1 MIFSA
6 VYKPTALFSLR
17 DSNSTSSG
25 AKSLFLP
32 SPYAIKM
39 ALINQAISL
48 GGVNFNAEPQKFHV
62 IRDLKINFRIS
73 GNFCV
78 NNCLLKIQKKRGDE
92 PFKPTVGFRE
102 YLFLD
107 SDLEIIFETNAND
120 VDLFDKTEDN
130 MLFLKKYLCTI
141 NQLGKRGCFFQFV
154 KFNDNPL
161 PANVLPF
168 EIGRQLFYGILQEYD
183 DFDENLIFDNVNSYS
198 ESKTKRV
205 KKIMVLPIMRTN
217 ASKSYTTYKVLFT
230 EDDKMKSTL

>member
-205 KKIMVLPIMRTN
+205 KKIMVLPIMRTD

>member
-73 GNFCV
+73 GDFCV